1 MKFIKKHAPDVIAIL
16 IVISVISMAAYK
28 FEKLSEYH
36 ESRYGL
42 EEIKSGTYARYY
54 HIVSTVP
61 AHNYD
66 VVEICADGNIRTY
79 KGYVSITYTNKYPYA
94 VVMQNSLAN
103 DDKVYLYVP
112 KGTVEY
118 GGSVGAK

>member
-1 MKFIKKHAPDVIAIL
+1 MKFIKNHMPEAIVIL
-16 IVISVISMAAYK
+16 IVIAVSLVVVKKA
-28 FEKLSEYH
+28 EYH
-36 ESRYGL
+36 ESSYSL
-42 EEIKSGTYARYY
+42 EEIKSGIYARYY
-54 HIVSTVP
+54 QTVSTVP

-79 KGYVSITYTNKYPYA
+79 KGYVSITYTSESPYA
-94 VVMQNSLAN
+94 VVMQNSLVN

-118 GGSVGAK
+118 GESVGVK